1 MEKGVRSEARGL
13 TLLGEWFGDG
23 NGRTALLYTSW
34 RGFSV
39 DFMLN
44 GERIEQRAL
53 WEHTRQYAEDTCEN
67 WVMEIIK

>member
-1 MEKGVRSEARGL
+1 MEKSMRSDTRGL

-39 DFMLN
+39 DLMLN
-44 GERIEQRAL
+44 GDRIEHRAL
-53 WEHTRQYAEDTCEN
+53 WEHTRRYAEDACEN